1 MGETCLNH
9 GSHKEPSLKLI
20 TAPIGEKAVWWCMTM
35 QPVLTATIKRRES
48 VSPANTGQDK
58 SLNSLSV
65 IFSFIYGGSTNGT
78 KRKEIAVACWKER
91 TGVYLKHCFSFLHL
105 G

>member
-9 GSHKEPSLKLI
+9 GSHKEPNLKLI
-20 TAPIGEKAVWWCMTM
+20 TSPVGEKAAWRMTM

-48 VSPANTGQDK
+48 VIPANTGQDK

-65 IFSFIYGGSTNGT
+65 IFSFIYGG
-78 KRKEIAVACWKER
+78 K
-91 TGVYLKHCFSFLHL
+91 Y
-105 G
+105 